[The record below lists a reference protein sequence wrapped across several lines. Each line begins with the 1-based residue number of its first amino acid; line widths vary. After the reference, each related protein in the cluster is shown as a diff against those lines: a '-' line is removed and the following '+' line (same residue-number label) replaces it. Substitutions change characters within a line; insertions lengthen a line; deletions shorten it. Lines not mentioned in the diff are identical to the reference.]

1 MSRAW
6 IADARYA
13 ARRLRARPTYALLA
27 VLTLA
32 LGVGGTAA
40 VFGVARRILVDP
52 LPYAREQEIATFWS
66 PFDWSEQEFLH
77 LRGRFPGFRQVA
89 SYMPNDVTLREGDAP
104 ARFVPGLAASA
115 ELFDVLGARP
125 MLGRTFRAGEDVPGA
140 EPVAVLSYGLWRE
153 LGGDP
158 AVVGT
163 RLTVGGAPH
172 TVIGVMPRGFWFPDP
187 SVRVWRA
194 AGLRPDN
201 SAGNYALVGR
211 VAAGQDARHMTG
223 PVARLTKLLGERF
236 HYPEK
241 WDKTKNAKVTPIR
254 ESITGPMRPALLATL
269 VAMGL
274 ILLIACANVAA
285 LMLGQVDARGAELA
299 VRSAL
304 GASRPRLTRQLVT
317 EALLLAAAAGALG
330 AGLAWGGSGVLAR
343 ALPLGAWGETAAP
356 DWRVFAAASGIALV
370 AALLVVVVPTV
381 SLWRGDLRGV
391 LGRSR
396 TGGLEGRGG
405 RLENGLVVAEVALAV
420 LIASGAALLARSVAK
435 LYALDPGIAPEH
447 VAVVD
452 VVASDDLRGTQQW
465 RGVAEIVE
473 ALRALPGVRS
483 AGATQRLP
491 LRGGGWSFG
500 IAVEGETPSGSGS
513 TTYLRIVTR
522 DYLVVMGM
530 RLLAGRTFDASDV
543 PAPRDT
549 TPNAVADTTP
559 PERTVVINE
568 ALAKKYFPGV
578 NPLGRRLGGAFR
590 GSERVIGVVAD
601 VAEGKLTDAAEPARY
616 FLADQLPFR
625 SGAYAVVIRTTP
637 GADPAAVL
645 DAARRTVARVAPG
658 LAVQET
664 TTMRRVLDAAV
675 GPARQVM
682 ALLTLLTALA
692 LTLGA
697 VGIYG
702 VIAHFAAR
710 RTRDWAIRVALGL
723 PGRRVVALVVG
734 HGALLVGV
742 GIVLGVAATAALA
755 RLLSALLYGV
765 SAVDPLAL
773 LTGSGALL
781 LVGVLAAL
789 VPARRAGMT
798 DPALTLRES

>member
-1 MSRAW
+1 M
-6 IADARYA
+6 ADARYA

-52 LPYAREQEIATFWS
+52 LPYAREQEVATFWS
-66 PFDWSEQEFLH
+66 PYDWSEQEFLY
-77 LRGRFPGFRQVA
+77 LRGRIPGFRQVA

-104 ARFVPGLAASA
+104 ARFVPGLASSA

-125 MLGRTFRAGEDVPGA
+125 MLGRTFRTGEDAPGA
-140 EPVAVLSYGLWRE
+140 EAVAVLSYGLWRE
-153 LGGDP
+153 LGANP
-158 AVVGT
+158 SAVGT
-163 RLTVGGAPH
+163 RLTIGGAPH

-201 SAGNYALVGR
+201 GAGNYALVGR
-211 VAAGQDARHMTG
+211 VAAGQDARHMAG
-223 PVARLTKLLGERF
+223 PVAALTKLLGERF

-330 AGLAWGGSGVLAR
+330 AALAWGGSGLLAR

-356 DWRVFAAASGIALV
+356 DWRVFAAATGIALV

-391 LGRSR
+391 LGRAR

-435 LYALDPGIAPEH
+435 LYALDPGIAPEQ

-452 VVASDDLRGTQQW
+452 VVASDDLRGSQQW
-465 RGVAEIVE
+465 RGVAEVVE

-483 AGATQRLP
+483 VGATQRLP

-500 IAVEGETPSGSGS
+500 ITVEGEAPSASGS
-513 TTYLRIVTR
+513 TTYLRLVTR
-522 DYLVVMGM
+522 DYFAVMGM
-530 RLLAGRTFDASDV
+530 RLVAGRTFDASDV
-543 PAPRDT
+543 PPPRDT
-549 TPNAVADTTP
+549 TPNAPNAVPDTTP

-578 NPLGRRLGGAFR
+578 DPIGRTLGGAFR
-590 GSERVIGVVAD
+590 GSERVIGVVANA
-601 VAEGKLTDAAEPARY
+601 AEGKLTDPAEPARY
-616 FLADQLPFR
+616 FLADQTPFR
-625 SGAYAVVIRTTP
+625 AGSYAVVLRTAP
-637 GADPAAVL
+637 GTDPAATL
-645 DAARRTVARVAPG
+645 DAARRAAARVAPG

-682 ALLTLLTALA
+682 SLLALLTALA

-710 RTRDWAIRVALGL
+710 RSRDWAIRVALGL

-742 GIVLGVAATAALA
+742 GIVLGVAATAVLA

-765 SAVDPLAL
+765 RAVDPLAL
-773 LTGSGALL
+773 LAGSGALL

-798 DPALTLRES
+798 DPALTLRET